1 MNAKT
6 IIFVILFLSL
16 SLLAK
21 SQGCSDA
28 GFCTI
33 NSFKPTAD
41 DSLQSGKNN
50 SFKIGISTGQADYSI
65 SVLSPFLE
73 YSRQI
78 NSSTSI
84 DAKLTAMNQS
94 GNGITA
100 SGVSDV
106 YLNVNHALSSAFR
119 ITVGIKLP
127 LTDGNKLKNGLPLPM
142 DYQSSLGTVDAIF
155 GIGYS
160 FQKLKFIIAFQQP
173 LSQNNNQFIAE
184 NYPSASALHNFQSTN
199 EFKRS
204 GDVLFRASYPF
215 RINHKINLLTSLL
228 PIYHFKNDTYKSMTG
243 SEAEIKGSQGLTLNG
258 NVYLEYQFQQA
269 HSVNISIGAPF
280 IVRDTRPDGLTR
292 SFVLGLEYK
301 VEF

>member
-6 IIFVILFLSL
+6 ILFVILFLSL
-16 SLLAK
+16 SHFAK
-21 SQGCSDA
+21 TQGCSDA

-33 NSFKPTAD
+33 NSFKPTTD

-50 SFKIGISTGQADYSI
+50 SFKIGISTGLADYSI
-65 SVLSPFLE
+65 SVLSPFME

-94 GNGITA
+94 GNGIST
-100 SGVSDV
+100 SGISDL
-106 YLNVNHALSSAFR
+106 YLNGNHSLSSSFR

-127 LTDGNKLKNGLPLPM
+127 LTDGNKLKNGLALPM
-142 DYQSSLGTVDAIF
+142 DYQSGLGTVDAIF

-160 FQKLKFIIAFQQP
+160 FKKLKFILAFQQP
-173 LSQNNNQFIAE
+173 LSQNNNQFMAE
-184 NYPSASALHNFQSTN
+184 NYPSASTLRNFQSTN

-215 RINHKINLLTSLL
+215 RINHKVNLLTSLL
-228 PIYHFKNDTYKSMTG
+228 PIYHFKNDTYLAMNG
-243 SEAEIKGSQGLTLNG
+243 SETEIKGSQGLTLNG
-258 NVYLEYQFQQA
+258 NVYLEYQFQQS
-269 HSVNISIGAPF
+269 HSVNLSIGSPF

-301 VEF
+301 IEF

>member
-6 IIFVILFLSL
+6 ILFVILFLSL
-16 SLLAK
+16 SHFAK
-21 SQGCSDA
+21 TQGCSDA

-33 NSFKPTAD
+33 NSFKPTTD

-50 SFKIGISTGQADYSI
+50 SFKIGISTGLADYSI
-65 SVLSPFLE
+65 SVLSPFME

-94 GNGITA
+94 GNGIST
-100 SGVSDV
+100 SGASDV
-106 YLNVNHALSSAFR
+106 YLNGNHALSSAVR
-119 ITVGIKLP
+119 ITIGIKLP

-173 LSQNNNQFIAE
+173 LSKNNNQFIAE
-184 NYPSASALHNFQSTN
+184 NYPSASTLRNFQSTN

-215 RINHKINLLTSLL
+215 RINHKVNLLTSLL
-228 PIYHFKNDTYKSMTG
+228 PIYHFKNDTYLAMNG
-243 SEAEIKGSQGLTLNG
+243 SETEIKGSQGLTLNG
-258 NVYLEYQFQQA
+258 NVYLEYQFQQS
-269 HSVNISIGAPF
+269 HSVNLSIGSPF

-301 VEF
+301 IEF